1 MKKILITGAN
11 GLLGQKLV
19 ADFSK
24 WDSVLA
30 TGKQKDFVLQDKKYF
45 YQTLDITDREQV
57 QSVIADFRPELIINT
72 AAFMNVEACEEK
84 KELAWA
90 VNVEGVKN
98 LIESC
103 QKYEIKLV
111 QISTDY
117 IFDGKNGPYSE
128 EDKPQ
133 PINYYGG
140 TKLQAEEIIQDGQI
154 YFLIIRSNVIYGMGA
169 QIKRNFFIWVYENLK
184 QKKQIKVVTDQFNN
198 PMLADNLSILI
209 LEAAERNLAGILNL
223 AGTKYLSRYDFSLKI
238 ARHFDLNKNLIQP
251 VTTPELHQKASRPLK
266 GGLRIDKAQKI
277 LTTPFFSVDEGLR
290 FIKEK
295 FLDDSQQM

>member
-19 ADFSK
+19 VDFSK

-30 TGKQKDFVLQDKKYF
+30 TGKQKDFVLRDQKYF
-45 YQTLDITDREQV
+45 YQTLDITDKEQV
-57 QSVIADFRPELIINT
+57 QAVISDFRPELIINT
-72 AAFMNVEACEEK
+72 AAFMDVEACEEN

-103 QKYEIKLV
+103 QKYEIKLM

-117 IFDGKNGPYSE
+117 IFEGKSGPYSE

-140 TKLQAEEIIQDGQI
+140 TKLQAEEILQESQI
-154 YFLIIRSNVIYGMGA
+154 HFLIIRSNVIYGLTS
-169 QIKRNFFIWVYENLK
+169 QVKKNFFLWVYENLK

-198 PMLADNLSILI
+198 PTLADNLSILI
-209 LEAAERNLAGILNL
+209 LETTERNFAGILNL
-223 AGTKYLSRYDFSLKI
+223 AGTEYLSRYEFALRI
-238 ARHFDLNKNLIQP
+238 ARHFDLDKNLIQP
-251 VTTPELHQKASRPLK
+251 VTTPELHQKAPRPLK
-266 GGLRIDKAQKI
+266 GGLRIDKTQKI
-277 LTTPFFSVDEGLR
+277 LTTPFFSVDEGLK
-290 FIKEK
+290 FIEEK
-295 FLDDSQQM
+295 MLDNLQQM